1 MLKRI
6 YRNFPTGLFSFR
18 SGMYGVLDQGLYA
31 FGNFGVNIVLARI
44 LEPTQYGVFAVA
56 NALFLFFASFHS
68 AVLTEPMMV
77 FGSGKYAGILR
88 TYITKIFYGHWV
100 FTGLGS
106 LVVSGIGLIMIYL
119 DEQFLGYSLLALAFC
134 LPLMLLIW
142 LMRRIF
148 YVLQWPKIAFL
159 GSIFYSIFI
168 LVAILFCIQT
178 NRISVSATFVVLGIG
193 SVLISF
199 GLLVVLHRR
208 LQDTGETAI
217 TPTILN
223 DHWKFGSWNSLAA
236 TVFWISGGMV
246 TIVVAGF
253 LGLAASATI
262 AAVLNIFR
270 PLNLLMQGT
279 ALLILP
285 GMSALINK
293 NGSAKVLAKNSTQV
307 MVLLVGG
314 TFLYGLLVT
323 LFSEQ
328 LFYFLYAGKYDV
340 IDGDWVLFV
349 LIGLSYTASAF
360 VQICTSELKASEN
373 VRAVMSVWSV
383 SAAFVCCMIFPAMML
398 WGIHGAMAVV
408 FISYTLAAIL
418 AKKMVLTMREA
429 LAQSQDCLLPPAL
442 TRT

>member
-6 YRNFPTGLFSFR
+6 YRNFPTSLFSFR

-44 LEPTQYGVFAVA
+44 LEPAQYGVFAVA
-56 NALFLFFASFHS
+56 NAFFLFFAAFHS
-68 AVLTEPMMV
+68 AILTEPMMV

-88 TYITKIFYGHWV
+88 TYLTKIFYGHWV
-100 FTGLGS
+100 FTGLAS

-119 DEQFLGYSLLALAFC
+119 DAQFLGSSLLTLAIC

-148 YVLQWPKIAFL
+148 YVLRCPKMAFL

-168 LVAILFCIQT
+168 LVSILFCIQT
-178 NRISVSATFVVLGIG
+178 NRISVNATFVVLGIG
-193 SVLISF
+193 SVLTSV
-199 GLLVVLHRR
+199 GLLFVLHRR
-208 LQDTGETAI
+208 LLNTDDTVPP
-217 TPTILN
+217 PTILN

-236 TVFWISGGMV
+236 AVFWISGGMV

-253 LGLAASATI
+253 LGLAASAAI

-293 NGSAKVLAKNSTQV
+293 NAPAQVLAKNSSQV

-314 TFLYGLLVT
+314 TFLYGLIVT
-323 LFSEQ
+323 VFSES
-328 LFYFLYAGKYDV
+328 LFHFLYAGKYDV
-340 IDGDWVLFV
+340 IDGYWELIVLV
-349 LIGLSYTASAF
+349 GLSYTASAF

-373 VRAVMSVWSV
+373 VRAVISVWSV
-383 SAAFVCCMIFPAMML
+383 SAVFVFCAIFPAMML
-398 WGIHGAMAVV
+398 WEINGAMTVV
-408 FISYTLAAIL
+408 LISYALAAIL
-418 AKKMVLTMREA
+418 AKKMVLTMREV
-429 LAQSQDCLLPPAL
+429 LAQSKGNLVSSLP
-442 TRT
+442 TRA